1 MQSRSIPPATHV
13 ALVLILLCGV
23 DQSAL
28 SDEETTRPRLAGL
41 FSDSISI
48 VQKVD
53 DRIAFDWTDSSP
65 DSRLG
70 DDYQA
75 KWQGRL
81 LVRQP
86 GKHTFHAMVSGRLT
100 IVVNGKLALQSEG
113 ENLFHSAEPIELTA
127 GDHLL

>member
-13 ALVLILLCGV
+13 ALVLILLCGI

-28 SDEETTRPRLAGL
+28 SDEETTRPGLAGL

-100 IVVNGKLALQSEG
+100 MLTESWRCSRKERISFIRLNQS
-113 ENLFHSAEPIELTA
+113 N
-127 GDHLL
+127 